1 MTMAIYSDYQ
11 NLTQAEKIGLLT
23 KSINNAIEK
32 ERNRYLAEDG
42 LTAAQAD
49 VLRFVAT
56 AYALGVEINQVDI
69 EKEFN
74 LSNPTVTGI
83 LKRLEAKG
91 FIEKRDSKK
100 DKRYKWICATP
111 VAEEIHRRSSSNK
124 SRIEEYLMRGIPE
137 AQRAQAIEALEIM
150 LENLKELNS
159 TDFDDE

>member
-1 MTMAIYSDYQ
+1 MAIYSDYQ
-11 NLTQAEKIGLLT
+11 NFTQAEKIGLLT

-32 ERNRYLAEDG
+32 ERNRYLAECD
-42 LTAAQAD
+42 LTAAQSD

-56 AYALGVEINQVDI
+56 AYSLEIEINQVDI
-69 EKEFN
+69 EKEFH

-111 VAEEIHRRSSSNK
+111 SAEAVHRRSLPNK
-124 SRIEEYLMRGIPE
+124 GRIEEYLLRGIPE
-137 AQRAQAIEALEIM
+137 EQRLQAIEALEIM
-150 LENLKELNS
+150 LENMKELNS
-159 TDFDDE
+159 TEFDD